1 MYISTVLAVA
11 FPPFSLTEVT
21 WICNF
26 VQKRWFVLPYGV
38 ATAKLLDKNNHVDVN
53 IV

>member
-11 FPPFSLTEVT
+11 FPPFSLTEVMG
-21 WICNF
+21 ICDF
-26 VQKRWFVLPYGV
+26 VQKRMLALVYLAVRCRYH
-38 ATAKLLDKNNHVDVN
+38 KID